1 MRLLEYEGKELLK
14 KAGIS
19 IPGGE
24 IATTSKEAR
33 QMAGNIDGPVVLKA
47 QIPKGGRKKAGG
59 ILFASSKLE
68 AEEKTSQLLGKVIKG
83 VQVKEVLVEERIAID
98 QELYLG
104 FIVDSSTGKIGA
116 MFSKHGGVNIE
127 EIAESR
133 PSQVHRMDIE
143 SLKDFREYKARNL
156 IRRSGIQGKMMV
168 KLAKMVTSFYKCF
181 KRYEMVMGEINP
193 LAVSAHNR
201 LIALD
206 AVVEIDDN
214 SLFRSQVFDQGRL
227 RQNLTDEVERKAYD
241 LGINSFVKLDGEVGI
256 VASGAGLGM
265 ATMDILHSFGLSPAN
280 FLETG
285 GGITEELVKGAIG
298 IVSRQK
304 KVRGIIVNLYGGIN
318 PMVDAANGVVKAIK
332 EGVSDIPIV
341 VKLLGNREQEAWD
354 ILEQEDIPVIKT
366 VHTEQAVEELKN
378 RIKNNKKT

>member
-1 MRLLEYEGKELLK
+1 MRLLEYEGKELLE

-24 IATTSKEAR
+24 IVTTSKEAR
-33 QMAGNIDGPVVLKA
+33 QIAGNIDGPVVLKA
-47 QIPKGGRKKAGG
+47 QVPKGGRKKSGG

-83 VQVKEVLVEERIAID
+83 VQVTEVLVEERIAID
-98 QELYLG
+98 QEFYLG
-104 FIVDSSTGKIGA
+104 FIVDSSTGKIRSI
-116 MFSKHGGVNIE
+116 FSEHGGVNIE
-127 EIAESR
+127 DVAESE
-133 PSQVHRMDIE
+133 PSQVHRIDIE

-156 IRRSGIQGKMMV
+156 IRRSGVQGKVMV
-168 KLAKMVTSFYKCF
+168 KLAKMATSFYKCF

-193 LAVSAHNR
+193 LAVSAGGQ

-206 AVVEIDDN
+206 ALVEIDDN
-214 SLFRSQVFDQGRL
+214 SLFRSEVFDRGRL
-227 RQNLTDEVERKAYD
+227 RQSLTDEVERKAYD
-241 LGINSFVKLDGEVGI
+241 LGVNSFVKLDGEVGI

-265 ATMDILHSFGLSPAN
+265 ATMDILHNFGLSPAN

-285 GGITEELVKGAIG
+285 GGITEELVKGSIG
-298 IVSRQK
+298 IVSRQRG
-304 KVRGIIVNLYGGIN
+304 VRGIIVNLYGGIN

-332 EGVSDIPIV
+332 EGVNDIPIV
-341 VKLLGNREQEAWD
+341 VKLLGNREQEAWS

-366 VHTEQAVEELKN
+366 VHTEQAVEELKD